1 MGHYFRDEIVAQ
13 ARALAL
19 TGYSTRKA
27 AAELQRLF
35 PSEDTPAHPT
45 LVEWRKEL
53 SEADHEKLDNNE
65 RRIALRADELV
76 EAKLETFEDN
86 LDKVRLP
93 ELVMAAGV
101 YRDKIFKRQDQ
112 RQPPVSAQNVLII
125 VNAQKPET
133 IEGEVVRETEDKD
146 GPRAALLGP
155 GKDGQDDGGE
165 PVPA

>member
-27 AAELQRLF
+27 AAELQVLF
-35 PSEDTPAHPT
+35 PGEDTPAHPT

-53 SEADHEKLDNNE
+53 SEADHENLDNNE

-76 EAKLETFEDN
+76 EAKLETFEGH

-93 ELVMAAGV
+93 ELVMTAGV

-112 RQPPVSAQNVLII
+112 RQPVVSAQNVLIV
-125 VNAQKPET
+125 VNAQKPDT
-133 IEGEVVRETEDKD
+133 IEGEVVREAEDD
-146 GPRAALLGP
+146 GPPAALLGS
-155 GKDGQDDGGE
+155 DEDDQG
-165 PVPA
+165 